1 MVNFFMSRESLHR
14 LNIAVAQVVEVASL
28 PEKADAKLSSWQAD
42 TRVDLLKA
50 VRKSLCPALR
60 ELLSHGFI
68 QPSTS
73 KSLIPF
79 FSCATPNLPTSSS
92 AAAPHPW
99 QLFLAFYR
107 DKDGE
112 SVMATPQRSLA
123 QSFSLDI
130 QGGTSK
136 QSLLAAIGN
145 IIAMHKPFK
154 RGPEAHFKAF
164 LSCALK

>member
-1 MVNFFMSRESLHR
+1 MHR
-14 LNIAVAQVVEVASL
+14 LNTAVAQVLDVAAS
-28 PEKADAKLSSWQAD
+28 PDKTDAKLSSWQAD
-42 TRVDLLKA
+42 TRVDVIKA

-68 QPSTS
+68 QPNTS

-79 FSCATPNLPTSSS
+79 FSCATPSLPASSS
-92 AAAPHPW
+92 ATTPHPW
-99 QLFLAFYR
+99 QLFLAFYH

-145 IIAMHKPFK
+145 IIAMHKPYK